1 MNRTNYKLRVF
12 EYPKFSVLM
21 SIYHK
26 EIPLFFDKAMNS
38 IWDQQSVRP
47 NEIVLVEDGPLS
59 EELYISIDKWKVKL
73 GKVFKVVVLNK
84 NIGTGDAKNA
94 GLVNC
99 SFDLVAIMDTDDI
112 SHVDRFEKQLMSF
125 ENRDIDVCGG
135 WINEFEEHENS
146 IKSVRRTPES
156 QQEILDFSKYR
167 SPMNHVTIMFNK
179 NAVIRAGG
187 YKKMVL
193 LEDYYLFVRLI
204 QSGAQLYNIQDP
216 LVSVRA
222 GVSQLD
228 RRTGLRYVRSEFK
241 LQRKML
247 ELGFLTWFEFF
258 INVVL
263 KFFIRILPKQFS
275 TIIYSIIRKL

>member
-1 MNRTNYKLRVF
+1 
-12 EYPKFSVLM
+12 
-21 SIYHK
+21 
-26 EIPLFFDKAMNS
+26 
-38 IWDQQSVRP
+38 
-47 NEIVLVEDGPLS
+47 
-59 EELYISIDKWKVKL
+59 
-73 GKVFKVVVLNK
+73 
-84 NIGTGDAKNA
+84 
-94 GLVNC
+94 
-99 SFDLVAIMDTDDI
+99 
-112 SHVDRFEKQLMSF
+112 
-125 ENRDIDVCGG
+125 
-135 WINEFEEHENS
+135 
-146 IKSVRRTPES
+146 
-156 QQEILDFSKYR
+156 
-167 SPMNHVTIMFNK
+167 
-179 NAVIRAGG
+179 
-187 YKKMVL
+187 MVL